1 MTPKAIKVN
10 DNRGN
15 STNGGA
21 NSGADDG
28 GSRYNKSKNWL
39 GSKTSNI

>member
-1 MTPKAIKVN
+1 MTLKAIKVN

-15 STNGGA
+15 GTNGGA
-21 NSGADDG
+21 DSGAGDG
-28 GSRYNKSKNWL
+28 GSRYDKSKNWL